1 MDVNTILLVL
11 AAVACPI
18 VMGIMMWWMMRD
30 TSRQGKVPT
39 SEQPSSVNTAERL
52 AVLRQQRQA
61 LEAEIAEVTR
71 IVELEARREQ
81 LVSGQP
87 SAIDR
92 HNGDTAVQGKPV
104 NAA

>member
-30 TSRQGKVPT
+30 TSRQRQEPT
-39 SEQPSSVNTAERL
+39 SEQPLAVNAAERL
-52 AVLRQQRQA
+52 VALQQQRQA
-61 LEAEIAEVTR
+61 IETEIAAVTR

>member
-30 TSRQGKVPT
+30 GSRQGQAPT
-39 SEQPSSVNTAERL
+39 SEQPLPVNAAERL

-71 IVELEARREQ
+71 ITELEARREQ
-81 LVSGQP
+81 LMAGQP
-87 SAIDR
+87 SASGR
-92 HNGDTAVQGKPV
+92 QHSDTADQELVK
-104 NAA
+104 AA

>member
-1 MDVNTILLVL
+1 MDVNMILLVL

-30 TSRQGKVPT
+30 TSRQGKEPIP
-39 SEQPSSVNTAERL
+39 EQPLSVNAAERL
-52 AVLRQQRQA
+52 TTLQQQRQA

-71 IVELEARREQ
+71 IAELEAKREQ
-81 LVSGQP
+81 LMSSQP
-87 SAIDR
+87 SASDR
-92 HNGDTAVQGKPV
+92 HHSDAAGQGKPV

>member
-18 VMGIMMWWMMRD
+18 IMGIMMWWMMRD
-30 TSRQGKVPT
+30 TSHQGKEPT
-39 SEQPSSVNTAERL
+39 SEQPLSANAAERL
-52 AVLRQQRQA
+52 TMLRQQRQA

-71 IVELEARREQ
+71 IAELEAKREQ

-87 SAIDR
+87 LASGR
-92 HNGDTAVQGKPV
+92 HHSDTADQELAK
-104 NAA
+104 AA

>member
-18 VMGIMMWWMMRD
+18 VMGIMMWWVMRD
-30 TSRQGKVPT
+30 RSRQGKEPT
-39 SEQPSSVNTAERL
+39 PEQPLSVNAAERL
-52 AVLRQQRQA
+52 TMLQQQRQA

-71 IVELEARREQ
+71 IAELEAKRKQ
-81 LVSGQP
+81 LLSGVP
-87 SAIDR
+87 SASNRR
-92 HNGDTAVQGKPV
+92 HSDKAGQGKPA

>member
-30 TSRQGKVPT
+30 TSRQGKEPT
-39 SEQPSSVNTAERL
+39 SEQPLSANAAERL
-52 AVLRQQRQA
+52 TMLRQQRQV

-71 IVELEARREQ
+71 IAELEAKREQ
-81 LVSGQP
+81 LMSSQP
-87 SAIDR
+87 SASGR
-92 HNGDTAVQGKPV
+92 HHSDTADQELVK
-104 NAA
+104 AA

>member
-30 TSRQGKVPT
+30 TSRQGKEPT
-39 SEQPSSVNTAERL
+39 SEQPLSVNAAERL

-71 IVELEARREQ
+71 IAELEARQEQ
-81 LVSGQP
+81 LMSGEP
-87 SAIDR
+87 SASGRYDS
-92 HNGDTAVQGKPV
+92 DTAVSGRPV